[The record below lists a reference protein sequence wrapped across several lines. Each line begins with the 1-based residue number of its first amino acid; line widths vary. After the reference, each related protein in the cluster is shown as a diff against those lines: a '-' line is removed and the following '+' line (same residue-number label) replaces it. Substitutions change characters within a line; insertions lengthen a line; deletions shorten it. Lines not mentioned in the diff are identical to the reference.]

1 MPVVDRAALE
11 DSPLADLHEL
21 ASELGIDGF
30 RRLRKA
36 NLIDAILEQQGGDG
50 AAAAPEAE
58 EAEATDEPEA
68 EAEEKPKRSRRGGR
82 SRRKDPED
90 EAPAKEPKEAK
101 EAKEAKEPAA
111 EKRAPREE
119 RVAEGVVE
127 LLGNGSGF
135 VRVDPPEPSD
145 DDVYVSAAQVRR
157 CEL

>member
-58 EAEATDEPEA
+58 PEHEEAEAADEPEA

-82 SRRKDPED
+82 PRRKDPED
-90 EAPAKEPKEAK
+90 EAPAKEPKEA
-101 EAKEAKEPAA
+101 
-111 EKRAPREE
+111 
-119 RVAEGVVE
+119 
-127 LLGNGSGF
+127 
-135 VRVDPPEPSD
+135 
-145 DDVYVSAAQVRR
+145 
-157 CEL
+157 